1 MLCPNGHPNRDGA
14 RFCRVCGVP
23 MSRQPAK
30 KKSSKSGVIA
40 IVAVV
45 LAVLAGIGMMA
56 NADKPES
63 APSVEKP
70 VITPPAAPEAPAA
83 TEAPVV
89 PEFTVPPVTLA
100 PPTEPDNYIAEI
112 NGRFESVRIQD
123 GSSTLNVHAF
133 VFYKKLERCEE
144 LTLHMNVEMQNG
156 TKCYDWNVWVRRNGT
171 FEKYTKL
178 YLPGGDGALQETIY
192 FSTPATIDAI
202 VVTPTAAGDYSW
214 KMSMG
219 ISDVWLDK

>member
-14 RFCRVCGVP
+14 RFCRVCGAP
-23 MSRQPAK
+23 MSRQPAR

-100 PPTEPDNYIAEI
+100 PPTEPDNYIAVVD
-112 NGRFESVRIQD
+112 GYWESVYLKD
-123 GSSTLNVHAF
+123 GTQNLNVHAW
-133 VFYKKLERCEE
+133 VFNETLVRCKQ
-144 LTLHMNVEMQNG
+144 LTVSMEVEMNAG
-156 TKCYDWNVWVRRNGT
+156 TKCYDWDVWVRRNGV
-171 FEKYTKL
+171 FEKHSKL
-178 YLPGGDGALQETIY
+178 YLSGGNGSLEETIY

-202 VVTPTAAGDYSW
+202 VVTPTAAGGYSW
-214 KMSMG
+214 SMAMR
-219 ISDVWLDK
+219 IFDVWLDK